1 MINLLLAGLLLFG
14 IGCSK
19 DEPEKEE
26 DSAINGNW
34 VVKAISISGELTNIG
49 APPDNASYS
58 NISITIPDTT
68 LGSINGNTFMNQIWV
83 SFEIKEHK
91 HISFKDYGGSRC
103 AEDSWGIAFADHI
116 RSTIKK
122 FDVSN
127 SELHLIDSL
136 DNTVILF
143 IDGLNKN

>member
-19 DEPEKEE
+19 DEPEKE
-26 DSAINGNW
+26 D
-34 VVKAISISGELTNIG
+34 
-49 APPDNASYS
+49 D
-58 NISITIPDTT
+58 
-68 LGSINGNTFMNQIWV
+68 
-83 SFEIKEHK
+83 
-91 HISFKDYGGSRC
+91 KDYGGSRC